1 MLMESIKGQNEREIR
16 ARERG
21 SCVVCTGGQRGLV
34 CRREASA
41 AGMKHSKGNTTFL
54 PFPLTPSLFPFFF
67 CHSAVLMCRLSFFL
81 SSCQVFLQASVPMP
95 GVVVMCERVE
105 RLVVFGFFCHLS
117 TKWTCQCPGQGV
129 SPRAWTQSREHT
141 THWWC
146 RHSALRVCMNVC
158 VCVLVNGEWLC
169 KFPVG
174 L

>member
-21 SCVVCTGGQRGLV
+21 SCVVCTGGQRGPV

-105 RLVVFGFFCHLS
+105 RLGLFCFFAIWALS
-117 TKWTCQCPGQGV
+117 ERVSAQGKGT
-129 SPRAWTQSREHT
+129 PRGLELSHGSTQPTGGADILPSG
-141 THWWC
+141 
-146 RHSALRVCMNVC
+146 C
-158 VCVLVNGEWLC
+158 V
-169 KFPVG
+169 
-174 L
+174 

>member
-54 PFPLTPSLFPFFF
+54 PFPLPPHSLTFPFLF
-67 CHSAVLMCRLSFFL
+67 LSLRSFNVSPFFL
-81 SSCQVFLQASVPMP
+81 SLLLSGVSP
-95 GVVVMCERVE
+95 GVCAHARRSSHVRACGEVRFV
-105 RLVVFGFFCHLS
+105 LFFCHLS

-146 RHSALRVCMNVC
+146 RHSALRVCINVC
-158 VCVLVNGEWLC
+158 VCAC
-169 KFPVG
+169 
-174 L
+174 